1 MLRAPAPVQGTPDIW
16 SHLNATHPEPT
27 SGRSTPN
34 TVLLVASSTVSI
46 TSVAFDAYVF
56 ESVHSRDGVRLE
68 RGEDANGN
76 VLAVGAAKL
85 QTHLGGWIA
94 FQSRRAPNLLGLV
107 EQVHPIG
114 HEAFT
119 DAFIIDTDDI
129 SLVRDR
135 FAVSFCEQL
144 VEIDSAAGPLI
155 IIFDPGQDDSRL
167 TTLFVAREARNDE
180 VVAVTINV
188 TLRVLKAFT
197 TAP

>member
-1 MLRAPAPVQGTPDIW
+1 MQGIPDIW
-16 SHLNATHPEPT
+16 AHFDATYPEPT
-27 SGRSTPN
+27 SDRSTPN
-34 TVLLVASSTVSI
+34 TVTLVASSTVSI

-56 ESVHSRDGVRLE
+56 EPVHSRDGVHLE

-85 QTHLGGWIA
+85 QTQLGGWIA
-94 FQSRRAPNLLGLV
+94 FQSRRAPNLLNV
-107 EQVHPIG
+107 AEQSHVVG
-114 HEAFT
+114 HEGFD

-135 FAVSFCEQL
+135 FAVSLCEQL
-144 VEIDSAAGPLI
+144 VEIDIAAGPLI

-188 TLRVLKAFT
+188 TLRVLKAFNGSR
-197 TAP
+197 

>member
-1 MLRAPAPVQGTPDIW
+1 VLRAPAPVQGTPDIW

-135 FAVSFCEQL
+135 FAVSLCEQL
-144 VEIDSAAGPLI
+144 VEIDIAVGPLI